1 MALGNASH
9 STPIFNAEL
18 QCLGDLGIMALTVLS
33 RPCRSCC
40 QSDYL
45 FIYVCIYLFT
55 FVCGTLGTKG
65 RKDKTN
71 WKDWRSGSP
80 LSTKIWCN
88 RIALKRYSV
97 TDNRRYYKFL
107 FISMTNNSYKRMS
120 VKFPRKCS
128 CRDGDNGQFL
138 QRSG

>member
-1 MALGNASH
+1 MALGNAPH
-9 STPIFNAEL
+9 TTHYL
-18 QCLGDLGIMALTVLS
+18 QRRTAMSGGPRHNGAYSFKLITVMLS
-33 RPCRSCC
+33 EW
-40 QSDYL
+40 L
-45 FIYVCIYLFT
+45 FIYLFT
-55 FVCGTLGTKG
+55 FVCGTPRAKG

-138 QRSG
+138 ERSG